1 MTIVHLLDCARLWA
15 PTRGTL
21 SACVLGQ
28 ESAKRMIRIS
38 VRERVRRLTKK
49 MRAEV
54 MQSRDTGD
62 DGEGSGVDF
71 GGEDLKET
79 MDPKPEPL

>member
-1 MTIVHLLDCARLWA
+1 MGSNKGNLECVCARS
-15 PTRGTL
+15 GV
-21 SACVLGQ
+21 CKE
-28 ESAKRMIRIS
+28 ESQDLCE
-38 VRERVRRLTKK
+38 RERVRRLTKK

-54 MQSRDTGD
+54 LQSRDTGD

>member
-1 MTIVHLLDCARLWA
+1 
-15 PTRGTL
+15 
-21 SACVLGQ
+21 
-28 ESAKRMIRIS
+28 
-38 VRERVRRLTKK
+38 

-54 MQSRDTGD
+54 LQSRDTGD